1 MAEDKLIFPVGFDL
15 DKGVEEVLKQ
25 VPEAM
30 SKIENAISKRQPK
43 VKVDID
49 SAEIDEA
56 AERFE
61 DSIEG
66 IKDRIKELNKLWNS
80 MSFDVK
86 FDENNNLSNKA
97 QKIYNE
103 FAQLTNK
110 LSEVGLSLQAWNKR
124 VSEAASNNT
133 LSEELINQ
141 SKRVSELQDRIKSL
155 DQQLAQLNASGKMYT
170 PDGDY
175 SNEAI
180 SLLQKRIE
188 LTKRLSQETITGGQA
203 QVILEK
209 KIQEEKR
216 KTTQEE
222 IKRAKEEEKAR
233 KKAIDAAN
241 KENKRRQAVI
251 NEQRRRG
258 LETQRILKAEENS
271 LNAINAKLKI
281 QQERLKDTKF
291 GSEKFKKIA
300 AEVSR
305 LSTELSKAN
314 ARLAAYTNNSVRK
327 QKDILRSIQMTNEGY
342 NTQSTYISRLLAR
355 TAVLFSIGA
364 AIRFAQS
371 IREITAEFELQRV
384 SLGAIIRD
392 TEKANELFNQ
402 IQTFAVQSPFEI
414 KDLVSYVKQL
424 SAYRIETEDLF
435 DTTKRLADVSA
446 GLSIDMSRLILAYGQ
461 VKAASVLRGTELRQF
476 TEAGIPLIELLA
488 EKFTQLRGE
497 LVTTGEVFDLIS
509 QRAVSFEMVKEIFE
523 DMTNAGGMFYNMQ
536 EKQAATLAGQWSN
549 LKDAYAIMLDEIGN
563 TSVVRKSMEGLIS
576 ITKELMQNWRSVAKV
591 MEGVSLSAAVLIV
604 SYKNLAI
611 SAEAVRKVSKLLNL
625 AHKQAIIQTPKY
637 IAALIGVNKANKLS
651 TILTKAHTRAVLKHA
666 TATNVLTKS
675 FWKLTAAMLANPWG
689 IALAAVV
696 GLGYAIFRL
705 ATNTETVEERI
716 KSLNE
721 SVGAMSQFN
730 KSVTPLVETYDELS
744 KKLNRT
750 AEEEKKL
757 KEVTQE
763 LAKRYPGAVKE
774 VKKYG
779 EEIDILNDKLR
790 DLYKAEEEARE
801 SVLEK
806 ELEKTEKRIKEEEA
820 KINELQEKLRIGT
833 KEELTVDK
841 SGNRLINRTVALN
854 NADKQAI
861 IEQINEI
868 RTGSKDGNGDGGL
881 VGLYNTAN
889 QAMSALGLLPSVAAK
904 NIDSFGAWKKT
915 LQGFST
921 ALKTSLGVRNIRL
934 FDDTTISQFD
944 SFASAMDS
952 TAEVYKKN
960 IDLINKYNK
969 TLDSG
974 NITEAERENITAA
987 RDEAQAMADMAHQV
1001 LNIYNQLG
1009 LIQSEGGGGAQ
1020 TDKRLSNLKEE
1031 LSILEKVYSRY
1042 KEYIKYISQSEAQ
1055 ARINKEF
1062 GKTLDIFKKYGI
1074 ELPKTSKEYQEAL
1087 KKIQD
1092 IMRTLPDSEKEVIEL
1107 GFKIEDVDWSD
1118 AKDKIEKELK
1128 RLSDEVSRTK
1138 TAKEFFDRML
1148 NITGDRKLS
1157 ADITLSVYGDTGD
1170 GLKQRIID
1178 QIRNLFKTTT
1188 GEEIDLEGAIN
1199 TNTLEIN
1206 YMKLALLAD
1215 KYKDI
1220 IIEGNKTALD
1230 NIIKAGL
1237 EATAARIEN
1246 WEKEIQEEQSYSEK
1260 RIRLAQ
1266 ETSAKIADIEAS
1278 EGLGDNKERLI
1289 KGYRNREQKQA
1300 AALAW
1305 DAFKDSPMYVR
1316 MFDNLETAS
1325 KSMLDSML
1333 ERLKQLKT
1341 QWGKSLAPTELKEL
1355 QSRIN
1360 EIETQIAAKNPFK
1373 VLSKAIK
1380 DYITLTKNKSY
1391 KEAVEE
1397 LTDNMKKSEDAAND
1411 YEKSL
1416 LVAQKAEEE
1425 YIKIKKEKGE
1435 DSQETKNARAIADA
1449 AWDEAR
1455 AKKETSDA
1463 ARKNYE
1469 ESQNT
1474 VNAYEDIAN
1483 KAAMAALKIGEW
1495 TDKINVAFDGIRNL
1509 MDAFGASEEDKQ
1521 FFEDLVGGFNKVSE
1535 GAQQGAMAVSSF
1547 MEGDILGGITSV
1559 IGAIGNIVSGI
1570 TNIFYAGMIK
1580 RANKEIKRQQ
1590 EIIDALSYSYER
1602 LQAESDKLFG
1612 GEFVKNFRD
1621 QQNNLRA
1628 QIAATEKQLAA
1639 ERSKGKKADED
1650 KIKDYQETIR
1660 DLHDQIEDMQGTLA
1674 EHMLGSDLAG
1684 AARTFAQSWLDAYK
1698 EFGDTRKAIEES
1710 MQDMMENLITEAVL
1724 GGIAKQILEPLY
1736 TYIDQLDAG
1745 DFSLDSTW
1753 KKIYE
1758 LQQKAQDEMNA
1769 GLGVGADYL
1778 EKMGLLTRDM
1788 GGDLTGISKDI
1799 ATASEESILG
1809 LTSGINTQNYYMSH
1823 IDATVSQMLAIM
1835 QGGSTDFTTGESM
1848 TNLITVQNQHLA
1860 YLPTIAQN
1868 TADIVARAERA
1879 AVACENIASNL
1890 DRVIKPVGVKGS
1902 YQVNTSI

>member
-155 DQQLAQLNASGKMYT
+155 DQQLAQLNARGKMYT

-446 GLSIDMSRLILAYGQ
+446 GLGVDMGRLILAYGQ

-476 TEAGIPLIELLA
+476 TEAGIPLVELLA

-549 LKDAYAIMLDEIGN
+549 LKDAYAIMLDEMGN
-563 TSVVRKSMEGLIS
+563 TSVVRKSMEGLIN
-576 ITKELMQNWRSVAKV
+576 ITKELMQNWRAVSQV
-591 MEGVSLSAAVLIV
+591 MEGVSLSAAAMIIA
-604 SYKNLAI
+604 YKNAAV
-611 SAEAVRKVSKLLNL
+611 SATALRGATKLLDL
-625 AHKQAIIQTPKY
+625 AHKQAIIRTPRY
-637 IAALIGVNKANKLS
+637 IAALIGINRVHKLS
-651 TILTKAHTRAVLKHA
+651 TALTKAHTAAVLKHA

-689 IALAAVV
+689 LALAAVV

-744 KKLNRT
+744 NKLNRT

-763 LAKRYPGAVKE
+763 LAKRYPSAVKAIRD
-774 VKKYG
+774 YG
-779 EEIDILNDKLR
+779 EGIEFTTEKLIE
-790 DLYKAEEEARE
+790 LYEAEKKARE
-801 SVLEK
+801 EQTRK
-806 ELEKTEKRIKEEEA
+806 ELKETEEMREDYLKKRIK
-820 KINELQEKLRIGT
+820 LQEKLSKGT
-833 KEELTVDK
+833 EKTYRSVGQGLIVEEEKPIDKEKVL
-841 SGNRLINRTVALN
+841 
-854 NADKQAI
+854 
-861 IEQINEI
+861 NEI
-868 RTGSKDGNGDGGL
+868 DEIDEKIKELDIRI
-881 VGLYNTAN
+881 VNTKRE
-889 QAMSALGLLPSVAAK
+889 LGLLPSEVEE
-904 NIDSFGAWKKT
+904 NIDSFGSWKKT

-987 RDEAQAMADMAHQV
+987 RDEAKAMADMAYQV

-1009 LIQSEGGGGAQ
+1009 LIQSEGGGGTQ

-1074 ELPKTSKEYQEAL
+1074 ELPKTSKEYQAAL

-1148 NITGDRKLS
+1148 NITGDRRLS

-1178 QIRNLFKTTT
+1178 QIKNLFKTTT

-1199 TNTLEIN
+1199 TNTLEVN

-1266 ETSAKIADIEAS
+1266 ETSAKIADIESS

-1289 KGYRNREQKQA
+1289 KGYRDREQKQA

-1360 EIETQIAAKNPFK
+1360 DIETQIAAKNPFK
-1373 VLSKAIK
+1373 TLSKAIK
-1380 DYITLTKNKSY
+1380 EYMALTKNKSY

-1397 LTDNMKKSEDAAND
+1397 LTDSMIKSEDAAND

-1416 LVAQKAEEE
+1416 LAAQKAEEE
-1425 YIKIKKEKGE
+1425 YIKIKKEKGK

-1469 ESQNT
+1469 ESQDT

-1483 KAAMAALKIGEW
+1483 KAAMAALQIGEW

-1535 GAQQGAMAVSSF
+1535 GAQQGAMAVASF
-1547 MEGDILGGITSV
+1547 MQGDILGGITSA
-1559 IGAIGNIVSGI
+1559 IGALGNVVSGI
-1570 TNIFYAGMIK
+1570 TDIFYAGRIK
-1580 RANKEIKRQQ
+1580 KANKEIKRQQ

-1602 LQAESDKLFG
+1602 LQAASDKLFG

-1650 KIKDYQETIR
+1650 KIKDYQETIQ
-1660 DLHDQIEDMQGTLA
+1660 DLYDQIEDMHGTLS
-1674 EHMLGSDLAG
+1674 EQMLGSDLAG

-1710 MQDMMENLITEAVL
+1710 MQDMMENLMTEAVL

-1736 TYIDQLDAG
+1736 TYIDQLNAG

-1788 GGDLTGISKDI
+1788 GGNLTGISKDI

-1809 LTSGINTQNYYMSH
+1809 LASGINTQNYYMSH

>member
-15 DKGVEEVLKQ
+15 DSAVKKAESEW
-25 VPEAM
+25 
-30 SKIENAISKRQPK
+30 ISKYQAQLSKAIEGKPLS
-43 VKVDID
+43 VKVGFDAKQLDNI
-49 SAEIDEA
+49 
-56 AERFE
+56 E
-61 DSIEG
+61 D
-66 IKDRIKELNKLWNS
+66 
-80 MSFDVK
+80 V
-86 FDENNNLSNKA
+86 
-97 QKIYNE
+97 Q
-103 FAQLTNK
+103 
-110 LSEVGLSLQAWNKR
+110 
-124 VSEAASNNT
+124 
-133 LSEELINQ
+133 
-141 SKRVSELQDRIKSL
+141 
-155 DQQLAQLNASGKMYT
+155 
-170 PDGDY
+170 
-175 SNEAI
+175 
-180 SLLQKRIE
+180 
-188 LTKRLSQETITGGQA
+188 KRLSQIKLMPVTDETKGAIQSL
-203 QVILEK
+203 VKELKNLEK
-209 KIQEEKR
+209 ILKRIDELNAANAKGNASANAANELAAQRAARTAEIQAR
-216 KTTQEE
+216 TAA
-222 IKRAKEEEKAR
+222 RAQQ
-233 KKAIDAAN
+233 DAA
-241 KENKRRQAVI
+241 
-251 NEQRRRG
+251 
-258 LETQRILKAEENS
+258 
-271 LNAINAKLKI
+271 KLAI
-281 QQERLKDTKF
+281 QQERLNQAKARTV
-291 GSEKFKKIA
+291 IA
-300 AEVSR
+300 EQRV
-305 LSTELSKAN
+305 EN
-314 ARLAAYTNNSVRK
+314 AARRTNSAYSA
-327 QKDILRSIQMTNEGY
+327 QEG
-342 NTQSTYISRLLAR
+342 YISRLLAR

-392 TEKANELFNQ
+392 TQKANELFNQ

-446 GLSIDMSRLILAYGQ
+446 GLGVDMGRLILAYGQ
-461 VKAASVLRGTELRQF
+461 VKAASVLRGCLGKGTPILLYDGTTKKVEDIKTSDILVGDDGKPRNISELIRGKEQMYIVSYEGGSYRVNENHILTLWNTVSNCLEDIYVKQYLFSSISYLGARYNEEGKIETYQIKVSKDTVDNYYGFVINGNKRFLLGDRTITHNTELRQF
-476 TEAGIPLIELLA
+476 TEAGIPLVELLA

-549 LKDAYAIMLDEIGN
+549 FKDAYAIMLDEMGN

-591 MEGVSLSAAVLIV
+591 MEGVSLSAAAMIIA
-604 SYKNLAI
+604 YKNAAI
-611 SAEAVRKVSKLLNL
+611 SATALRGATKLLDL

-705 ATNTETVEERI
+705 ATNIETVEDRI
-716 KSLNE
+716 KSARE
-721 SVGAMSQFN
+721 AVSSMDQFN
-730 KSVTPLVETYDELS
+730 KSVTPLIEAYDELS

-757 KEVTQE
+757 KEVMQE
-763 LAKRYPGAVKE
+763 LANRYPGAVKE

-790 DLYKAEEEARE
+790 DLYEAEEEARE

-833 KEELTVDK
+833 KEELTTDK
-841 SGNRLINRTVALN
+841 SGNRLIKRTVALN

-881 VGLYNTAN
+881 VGLYNTLN
-889 QAMSALGLLPSVAAK
+889 QIMSSLGLLPSVAAK
-904 NIDSFGAWKKT
+904 NIDSFGSWKKT

-921 ALKTSLGVRNIRL
+921 ALKTSLGVRYIRL

-1009 LIQSEGGGGAQ
+1009 LIQSEGGGGTQ

-1042 KEYIKYISQSEAQ
+1042 KEYIKYISHSEAQ

-1092 IMRTLPDSEKEVIEL
+1092 IMRTLPDSEKDVIEL

-1148 NITGDRKLS
+1148 NITGDRRLS

-1170 GLKQRIID
+1170 GLKQKIID
-1178 QIRNLFKTTT
+1178 QIKNLFKTTT
-1188 GEEIDLEGAIN
+1188 GEEINLEGAIN

-1220 IIEGNKTALD
+1220 IIEGNKTTLD
-1230 NIIKAGL
+1230 NTIKTGL

-1260 RIRLAQ
+1260 RLRLAQ
-1266 ETSAKIADIEAS
+1266 ETSAKIAAIEADES
-1278 EGLGDNKERLI
+1278 LGDNKERLI
-1289 KGYRNREQKQA
+1289 KGYRKREQEQA

-1325 KSMLDSML
+1325 KSMLESML
-1333 ERLKQLKT
+1333 ERLKQLKS
-1341 QWGKSLAPTELKEL
+1341 QWGESLAPTELKEL

-1373 VLSKAIK
+1373 TLSTAIK
-1380 DYITLTKNKSY
+1380 EYMTLTKNKSY
-1391 KEAVEE
+1391 KEVVEE

-1455 AKKETSDA
+1455 AKKEASDA

-1469 ESQNT
+1469 NSQDT

-1509 MDAFGASEEDKQ
+1509 MDAFGASEEDMQ
-1521 FFEDLVGGFNKVSE
+1521 FFEDLVEGFNKVSE
-1535 GAQQGAMAVSSF
+1535 GAQQGAMAVASF
-1547 MEGDILGGITSV
+1547 RAGDILGGIAYA
-1559 IGAIGNIVSGI
+1559 IGAFGNTVSGI
-1570 TNIFYAGMIK
+1570 TDIFYAGRIK

-1602 LQAESDKLFG
+1602 LQAASDKLFG

-1650 KIKDYQETIR
+1650 KIKDYQEAIQ
-1660 DLHDQIEDMQGTLA
+1660 DLYDQIEDMQGTLA
-1674 EHMLGSDLAG
+1674 EQMLGSDLAG

-1710 MQDMMENLITEAVL
+1710 MQDMMENLMTEAVL

-1809 LTSGINTQNYYMSH
+1809 LASGINTQNYYMSH
-1823 IDATVSQMLAIM
+1823 IDSTVSQMLAIM
-1835 QGGSTDFTTGESM
+1835 QGGSADFTTGESM